1 MGSVLGHETE
11 PRDESID
18 RTEAAGREMYLEYNC
33 SYELFNGDNPLMFPQ
48 APLPKFVDKF
58 PDDNLTKREQK
69 ELEQQRQ
76 YEAEV
81 KVYKTLQ
88 MVLPPVIVLH
98 GFRYTHAQYKMFV
111 SDHTECQKKDQD
123 EEGECDFL
131 IIHFGFIGIL
141 EVKAPDLRKESSK
154 SKIFANNFKE
164 SKKQRK
170 RTLNLIEGI
179 CKTMKVE
186 PSTTFSFTVFGD
198 VEKHLVE
205 SIPSYHSLSADEKEE
220 LLFVDDINILR
231 KLVIKLHAD
240 TRPRVKSKLF
250 MPLLGL
256 WNLNSTSENGPSNK
270 VDLEVLIND
279 LDCRLKASQLTRV
292 PSGRPASSNIFDSP
306 RVFMDLGIKNLTL
319 NQMKIF
325 KSDNLKLWINGPAG
339 SGKTILIA
347 GKVADLVLNRKDE
360 KAAIFVTN
368 KIVAE
373 KYLCFFRQSNVPTIF
388 HVIGDKLTDSHLT
401 SDCSVHIIYHENKKV
416 RDDWDNPRRLT
427 SLDIVLKAD
436 YHVFLDDFH
445 NYTEGSPSGRLI
457 VDRVFSEFNSPSSK
471 VFWVTYDQLQDGYTS
486 KHDRSSFFM
495 RKIISNVPI
504 ECFMSLSA
512 NLRNTF
518 EIASLLAE
526 IRIQRMGHEKE
537 YIATRRHYND
547 DTKFSEEEYKRF
559 HDVMS
564 LDQTAGH
571 YIHGPMPKLFSLVD
585 NESNKPF
592 IIKQV
597 AECLRSE
604 LTRLGQLDKVDIAV
618 VVNFDRVSVKG
629 NHDKKTERFYK
640 NDQIKWRELC
650 NDVIDGID
658 ANSSTKLKASVHFFD
673 ETLSAEWPA
682 VIGIVEMSK
691 AMYDDFIH
699 CSSGNTMANSSDI
712 MDKLLARLYIT
723 VSRARVYCS
732 IILVLRDLKRVVDVN
747 WGLQSLEVPFAAD
760 VEDKTNARFLASI
773 VDLSKV
779 LKKHMIHERK
789 PYVHVDDNEIAAQS
803 RVMYND

>member
-1 MGSVLGHETE
+1 MGSVFGHEIE

-18 RTEAAGREMYLEYNC
+18 RTEAAGKEMYSEYC
-33 SYELFNGDNPLMFPQ
+33 SYELFNGVYPLMFPQ

-58 PDDNLTKREQK
+58 PVDNLTKREQK

-111 SDHTECQKKDQD
+111 SDHTNCQKKDHD

-131 IIHFGFIGIL
+131 IIYFGFIGIL
-141 EVKAPDLRKESSK
+141 EVKAPDLSKEFSK

-198 VEKHLVE
+198 IEKHLVE

-220 LLFVDDINILR
+220 ILFADDINILR
-231 KLVIKLHAD
+231 EQVIKLHAD
-240 TRPRVKSKLF
+240 TQPRVNSKLIVA
-250 MPLLGL
+250 LLGL
-256 WNLNSTSENGPSNK
+256 WKLNNAEADGPSK
-270 VDLEVLIND
+270 CVDLPTLIND
-279 LDCRLKASQLTRV
+279 LDIRLKDSNLTRA
-292 PSGRPASSNIFDSP
+292 PATGRPASSNIVISP
-306 RVFMDLGIKNLTL
+306 RVFRDLGIKNLTV

-325 KSDNLKLWINGPAG
+325 NSDNSKLWINGPAG

-347 GKVADLVLNRKDE
+347 GKVADLMLNRKDE

-373 KYLCFFRQSNVPTIF
+373 KYLCYFRQSNVPTII
-388 HVIGDKLTDSHLT
+388 HVIRDKLTDSHLT
-401 SDCSVHIIYHENKKV
+401 SGCSVHIIYHEDKKL

-427 SLDIVLKAD
+427 SLDIALKAD

-471 VFWVTYDQLQDGYTS
+471 VFWVTYDQIQDGYTS

-526 IRIQRMGHEKE
+526 IRIHRMNHEKE
-537 YIATRRHYND
+537 YIATRRHDND
-547 DTKFSEEEYKRF
+547 DTTFSEEEYKTF

-564 LDQTAGH
+564 LDQTVGH
-571 YIHGPMPKLFSLVD
+571 YIHGPMPKLFSVFD
-585 NESNKPF
+585 FESNITV

-597 AECLRSE
+597 AECLRTE
-604 LTRLGQLDKVDIAV
+604 LIKLGQLDKVDIAV
-618 VVNFDRVSVKG
+618 VVNFDRVFVKG
-629 NHDKKTERFYK
+629 NDDQKSERELFYK

-658 ANSSTKLKASVHFFD
+658 ANSSTKLRASVHFFD

-691 AMYDDFIH
+691 TMYDDHISFLV
-699 CSSGNTMANSSDI
+699 GNTMTNSHDI

-732 IILVLRDLKRVVDVN
+732 IILVLRDMDRIMDIN
-747 WGLQSLEVPFAAD
+747 WCMQSVEVPFTTD
-760 VEDKTNARFLASI
+760 VS
-773 VDLSKV
+773 
-779 LKKHMIHERK
+779 
-789 PYVHVDDNEIAAQS
+789 
-803 RVMYND
+803 